1 MNHKVRPIHPH
12 TPGSEEKPSALN
24 LQHPTVDHLLVGYS
38 SRALGEG
45 ATLNAIADL
54 SNRIARQHEKARR
67 DLGEIEPTDVS
78 QLSEELA
85 FFSI

>member
-1 MNHKVRPIHPH
+1 LNHKIRPIHSG

-24 LQHPTVDHLLVGYS
+24 LQHPTVDHLLVGYC

-45 ATLNAIADL
+45 ATLDAIADL

-78 QLSEELA
+78 QLAEELA
-85 FFSI
+85 FVSI